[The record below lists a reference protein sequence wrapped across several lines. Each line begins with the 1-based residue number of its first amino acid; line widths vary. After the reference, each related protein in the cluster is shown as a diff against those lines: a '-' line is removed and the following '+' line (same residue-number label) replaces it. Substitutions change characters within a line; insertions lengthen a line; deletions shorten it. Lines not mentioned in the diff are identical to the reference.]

1 MRGCAPLRSRLS
13 RAKRTYLSSSTPG
26 DRQALDDRR
35 DLVRTGALGLWS
47 PLRPGGFSPSPADSR
62 RSRPRDAPVARL
74 APGGAARARPGGE
87 AKGFRMIQ
95 LHEKETG
102 VFVGTITEAQL
113 QFLIDQ
119 LEEESADDTD
129 YYIDQ
134 ATLDLF
140 EEVGAEADLLA
151 LLRQAL
157 GTREGIE
164 IVWSRA

>member
-1 MRGCAPLRSRLS
+1 MEPVRESGA
-13 RAKRTYLSSSTPG
+13 RTREPK
-26 DRQALDDRR
+26 
-35 DLVRTGALGLWS
+35 DLT
-47 PLRPGGFSPSPADSR
+47 
-62 RSRPRDAPVARL
+62 
-74 APGGAARARPGGE
+74 
-87 AKGFRMIQ
+87 MMQ

-102 VFVGTITEAQL
+102 VFLGTITDAQL

-119 LEEESADDTD
+119 LEEESSNDTD

-164 IVWSRA
+164 IVWSQA

>member
-1 MRGCAPLRSRLS
+1 
-13 RAKRTYLSSSTPG
+13 
-26 DRQALDDRR
+26 
-35 DLVRTGALGLWS
+35 
-47 PLRPGGFSPSPADSR
+47 
-62 RSRPRDAPVARL
+62 
-74 APGGAARARPGGE
+74 
-87 AKGFRMIQ
+87 MIQ
-95 LHEKETG
+95 LHEKEMG

-134 ATLDLF
+134 ATLALF

-164 IVWSRA
+164 VVWSRA

>member
-1 MRGCAPLRSRLS
+1 M
-13 RAKRTYLSSSTPG
+13 
-26 DRQALDDRR
+26 
-35 DLVRTGALGLWS
+35 
-47 PLRPGGFSPSPADSR
+47 
-62 RSRPRDAPVARL
+62 
-74 APGGAARARPGGE
+74 
-87 AKGFRMIQ
+87 MQ

-102 VFVGTITEAQL
+102 VFLGTITDAQW

-119 LEEESADDTD
+119 LEEESSNDTD

-164 IVWSRA
+164 IVWSQA

>member
-1 MRGCAPLRSRLS
+1 
-13 RAKRTYLSSSTPG
+13 
-26 DRQALDDRR
+26 
-35 DLVRTGALGLWS
+35 
-47 PLRPGGFSPSPADSR
+47 
-62 RSRPRDAPVARL
+62 
-74 APGGAARARPGGE
+74 
-87 AKGFRMIQ
+87 MIQ

-140 EEVGAEADLLA
+140 EEVGAEADVLA

-157 GTREGIE
+157 GTRDGMD
-164 IVWSRA
+164 IVWSRV

>member
-1 MRGCAPLRSRLS
+1 MPPLLVMILVIGCVAAARVLEGSSR
-13 RAKRTYLSSSTPG
+13 RQRCKSS
-26 DRQALDDRR
+26 
-35 DLVRTGALGLWS
+35 
-47 PLRPGGFSPSPADSR
+47 PGGDK
-62 RSRPRDAPVARL
+62 
-74 APGGAARARPGGE
+74 
-87 AKGFRMIQ
+87 KGFSMVQ

-102 VFVGTITEAQL
+102 VFVGTITDAQL

-119 LEEESADDTD
+119 LEEESSDDTD
-129 YYIDQ
+129 YYIDH

-140 EEVGAEADLLA
+140 EEVGIEADLLA